1 MRPENYC
8 ETHFTC
14 GNIDDVRCVVDPS
27 HMLSQG
33 CPLCVWGQNIAWV
46 INFVARYFI
55 FVLLI
60 SRVDV
65 VFLFSKLACG
75 NQASSLHYTDFSQ
88 LCSSHRFE
96 KYLKSNSTRL
106 SQRCLMSH
114 GLFIYVVLIQLSR
127 SSF

>member
-1 MRPENYC
+1 MRPANYC

-27 HMLSQG
+27 HVLSQG
-33 CPLCVWGQNIAWV
+33 CPNIAWV

-75 NQASSLHYTDFSQ
+75 KLAHFI
-88 LCSSHRFE
+88 
-96 KYLKSNSTRL
+96 TRIFL
-106 SQRCLMSH
+106 S
-114 GLFIYVVLIQLSR
+114 FVPATVL
-127 SSF
+127 

>member
-1 MRPENYC
+1 MRPKNYC
-8 ETHFTC
+8 DTHFTC

-27 HMLSQG
+27 HVLSQG

-75 NQASSLHYTDFSQ
+75 NKLAHFITQIFLSFVPATV
-88 LCSSHRFE
+88 
-96 KYLKSNSTRL
+96 LKNILKATPQDCPS
-106 SQRCLMSH
+106 
-114 GLFIYVVLIQLSR
+114 VVLCHMACLYM
-127 SSF
+127 